1 MDIKVSPSKASGM
14 ASAPPSKSIAHRMLI
29 CAALA
34 EGTSH
39 IDNIAYSQDILA
51 SIDCIRA
58 MGAEVTAEGS
68 HLTVV
73 GTAGT
78 PNVETDFM
86 CRESGSTMRFFM
98 GVAMLKDGE
107 KRFYGSETLRN
118 RPFSVYEDICN
129 NQGIEFEKCD
139 GYIRINGK
147 IKSGEYV
154 LPGNISSQFIS
165 GLLFTLPLLEGD
177 STIRLTNGVESR
189 SYIDLTLQAMALY
202 GVDVVWADDCT
213 LSISGG
219 QQYRCVNSTV
229 EGDCSN
235 AAFLE
240 ALNVLGGKVTV
251 TGLNQN
257 TSQGDRVYAE
267 LYEQLKAGYANI
279 DISDCPD
286 LGPVLFTLAA
296 VCNGAKFTG
305 TARLKIKE
313 SDRGQVMCDELA
325 NFGVDTVME
334 DNSIEIKK
342 CELHAPDKVIS
353 GHNDH
358 RIVMSM
364 VTLMSVTGG
373 ELTGAEAVNKS
384 YPNYFDVVRALG
396 IEVEYAVDNR

>member
-1 MDIKVSPSKASGM
+1 MDIRVKPSKASGI

-58 MGAEVTAEGS
+58 MGAEVTIEGN
-68 HLTVV
+68 HVTVV
-73 GTAGT
+73 GTAGN
-78 PNVETDFM
+78 PKVETDFM

-118 RPFSVYEDICN
+118 RPFSVYENICAE
-129 NQGIEFEKCD
+129 QKIEFEKCNE
-139 GYIRINGK
+139 YIRINGRLS
-147 IKSGEYV
+147 SGEYI

-165 GLLFTLPLLEGD
+165 GLLFTLPLLENN

-202 GVDVVWADDCT
+202 GVEVVWKDDCT
-213 LSISGG
+213 LSIEGG
-219 QQYRCVNSTV
+219 QQYRAVGSTV

-240 ALNVLGGKVTV
+240 ALNVLGGSVTV
-251 TGLNQN
+251 TGLNQD
-257 TSQGDRVYAE
+257 TSQGDRVYTE
-267 LYEQLKAGYANI
+267 LFQQLKDGYARI

-286 LGPVLFTLAA
+286 LGPILFTLAA
-296 VCNGAKFTG
+296 VCNGARFTG

-313 SDRGQVMCDELA
+313 SDRGQVMCDELKK
-325 NFGVDTVME
+325 FGVATVME

-342 CELHAPDKVIS
+342 CELHAPDSVIS

-396 IEVEYAVDNR
+396 IEVEYAVDN

>member
-1 MDIKVSPSKASGM
+1 MDIKVRPSKASGM
-14 ASAPPSKSIAHRMLI
+14 VSAPPSKSIAHRMLI

-34 EGTSH
+34 EGESH

-58 MGAEVTAEGS
+58 MGAQVTIEGN
-68 HLTVV
+68 HVTVT
-73 GTAGT
+73 GTAGNPEVT
-78 PNVETDFM
+78 NDFM

-118 RPFSVYEDICN
+118 RPFSVYEDICDR
-129 NQGIEFEKCD
+129 QGIEFEKCAE
-139 GYIRINGK
+139 YIRINGK
-147 IKSGEYV
+147 LASGEYV

-177 STIRLTNGVESR
+177 SKIILTNGVESR

-202 GVDVVWADDCT
+202 GVDVSWADECT

-219 QQYRCVNSTV
+219 QHYRAINSTV

-240 ALNVLGGKVTV
+240 ALNVLGGSVTV

-257 TSQGDRVYAE
+257 TSQGDSVYKE

-286 LGPVLFTLAA
+286 LGPILFTLAA
-296 VCNGAKFTG
+296 VCNGAMFTG

-313 SDRGQVMCDELA
+313 SDRGSVMCQELA
-325 NFGVDTVME
+325 KFGVETVME
-334 DNSIEIKK
+334 DNRIEIKK
-342 CELHAPDKVIS
+342 CELNAPQDVIS

-396 IEVEYAVDNR
+396 IEVDYAVDNG